1 LNQVNEA
8 LLDFENAI
16 SLDPK
21 DGLHYL
27 NRGLVYGL
35 IIYFYF
41 LKIILIIY
49 KKNYKARLE

>member
-1 LNQVNEA
+1 MCLLQLNQVNEA

-27 NRGLVYGL
+27 NRGLVYGMIFFL
-35 IIYFYF
+35 IY
-41 LKIILIIY
+41 
-49 KKNYKARLE
+49 